1 MAIAIYRRDLRRA
14 FLATVLFCL
23 SSVSPGL
30 HATGQDATSDQGS
43 PSLSFSSDPHYTQ
56 ANLVSDRS
64 DALLVNPWGIVF
76 NPNAVVWIADNGSGY
91 STLYDGQGNKI
102 PLNVRIPSPAGGKSK
117 PTGIVFN
124 SSFDATKPDFVVSAG
139 GKSGPSV
146 FIFATENGS
155 IAGWSPVVNQNH
167 AIQVVNRSA
176 AKAIYKG
183 LAIGANGK
191 KRFIYATDFHNGRV
205 DIFDGTFQRITRA
218 DSFKDPAIPS
228 GYGPFGIQN
237 INGAIYVTYAKQD
250 ADKEDD
256 VAGPGFGFVS
266 IFDTDGKFLGRLISR
281 GKLNAPW
288 GLALAPA
295 NFGAFSNRLLVGNFG
310 DGKINAYDLASGEFK
325 GQLLRPNGMPLA
337 IDGLWGLSFGNGINH
352 QPTNVLFVTAGPNDE
367 TNGLYAR
374 IEAVTP

>member
-1 MAIAIYRRDLRRA
+1 MAIAIHRGDLRGA
-14 FLATVLFCL
+14 LLGTVLICL

-30 HATGQDATSDQGS
+30 HARQGANDQDS
-43 PSLSFSSDPHYTQ
+43 PSLSFSGDQHYTQ
-56 ANLVSDRS
+56 VNLVSNKD

-102 PLNVRIPSPAGGKSK
+102 ALNVKIPSPSGGQSK

-124 SSFDATKPDFVVSAG
+124 SSFDATKPDFVVRAG
-139 GKSGPSV
+139 GKMGPSV
-146 FIFATENGS
+146 FIFSTEDGS
-155 IAGWSPVVNQNH
+155 IAGWSPTVNQNN
-167 AIQVVNRSA
+167 AIQVVNRSG

-183 LAIGANGK
+183 LAIGANGN
-191 KRFIYATDFHNGRV
+191 KRFIYATDFHNGRIDV
-205 DIFDGTFQRITRA
+205 FDGTFQRLIRPE
-218 DSFKDPAIPS
+218 SFKDPAIPP

-237 INGAIYVTYAKQD
+237 INGALYVTYAKQD
-250 ADKEDD
+250 ANKEDD

-295 NFGAFSNRLLVGNFG
+295 NFGAFGNRLLVGNFG
-310 DGKINAYDLASGEFK
+310 DGKINAYDLATGEFK
-325 GQLLRPNGMPLA
+325 GHLLRPSGMPLA

-367 TNGLYAR
+367 ANGLYAR